1 MTHSHQQPY
10 SERSTPVTP
19 LDTFEQ
25 ERRRLFGIAY
35 RMLGSVSEAEDIVQD
50 AYLRWHAVAHGSVD
64 NAQAFLVGMVTRLC
78 IDALKSARHQRTE
91 YVGPWLPEPLVVDDR
106 QQNNPAAIQE
116 LADDLSMAFLLL
128 LERLTPVERAVFLL
142 RESFAFSYAE
152 IGDVLGKSE
161 QNCRQIARRARQHL
175 DADKQ
180 LVPADP
186 QEHDLLLTRFLHAA
200 RDGDLQSMVE
210 LLAHDAVLYA
220 DSGGK
225 AQAARNP
232 VISADHVARFMLG
245 LTRKFSGQ
253 IEIRL
258 AMVNGRTG
266 LLVYLEGQLLN
277 VITFFIANGKIQR
290 LFAVL
295 NPDKLRHGP
304 DGQTHE

>member
-1 MTHSHQQPY
+1 MTNLHQQPAGDQL
-10 SERSTPVTP
+10 PPITP
-19 LDTFEQ
+19 LDAFEQ
-25 ERRRLFGIAY
+25 ERGRLFGIAY
-35 RMLGSVSEAEDIVQD
+35 RMLGSIGEAEDIVQD
-50 AYLRWHAVAHGSVD
+50 AYLRWHTVAHQNVD
-64 NAQAFLVGMVTRLC
+64 NAQAFLVRMVTRLC

-91 YVGPWLPEPLVVDDR
+91 YVGPWLPEPLFVDDR
-106 QQNNPAAIQE
+106 QNPAAIQE
-116 LADDLSMAFLLL
+116 LADDLSMAFLLM

-175 DADKQ
+175 DADEQ

-186 QEHDLLLTRFLHAA
+186 QEHDLLLTQFLHAA
-200 RDGDLQSMVE
+200 RDGDVQNMVK
-210 LLAHDAVLYA
+210 LLAHDAVMYA

-232 VISADHVARFMLG
+232 VVSADHVARFMAG
-245 LTRKFSGQ
+245 LVRKFTEQ
-253 IEIRL
+253 VEVRL
-258 AMVNGRTG
+258 AKVNGRTG
-266 LLVYLEGQLLN
+266 LLIYYQGHLLN
-277 VITFFIANGKIQR
+277 VITFFIADGKIQR

-304 DGQTHE
+304 DGSLHD